1 MATTTEGDSPIITF
15 RRNLTAVCGLGVI
28 VSLIVGCASNSPTN
42 VSHHGAF
49 SEECEPTTVRIEA
62 ADSLIAAELPEAIS
76 YTSTP
81 WKFGAYDGQLL
92 STPNYR
98 VYTTVQME
106 SFVDQLPLFYEL
118 ALAHY
123 TSVLGD
129 LPQPDTVL
137 ETYLF
142 HDRRQWQAKTQQML
156 PDQANI
162 FGSLGRGG
170 FTTRG
175 IAVLYYIDFR
185 NSTTSRDTFAIAA
198 HEGWHQYTQQTFR
211 HTLPVW
217 LEEGI
222 ATYMESFSLTHDG
235 TPQFRPWANRER
247 RTALARAV
255 RDNDL
260 IPLGE
265 LLRRS
270 PQAFLESSRDN
281 LLVYYAQ
288 VWALTRF
295 MVEWDDGRYRSGLEE
310 ALQDA
315 AHGRLA
321 GRLMESEAIGSG
333 RRRGAAM
340 TSRMGPWII
349 LEYLNSDLDEF
360 EQQYLEFVDSLT
372 SRRRW

>member
-1 MATTTEGDSPIITF
+1 MLA
-15 RRNLTAVCGLGVI
+15 
-28 VSLIVGCASNSPTN
+28 
-42 VSHHGAF
+42 
-49 SEECEPTTVRIEA
+49 
-62 ADSLIAAELPEAIS
+62 
-76 YTSTP
+76 
-81 WKFGAYDGQLL
+81 
-92 STPNYR
+92 TPNYR
-98 VYTTVQME
+98 IYTTVQME
-106 SFVDQLPLFYEL
+106 EFVHHLPLFYEL
-118 ALAHY
+118 ALAQY

-129 LPQPDTVL
+129 LPMPDTLL

-142 HDRRQWQAKTQQML
+142 HDRRQWQAKTRQLL

-185 NSTTSRDTFAIAA
+185 NSRVSRDTFAIAA
-198 HEGWHQYTQQTFR
+198 HEGWHQYTQQTFK
-211 HTLPVW
+211 HHLPVW

-222 ATYMESFSLTHDG
+222 ATYMESFSLDREG
-235 TPQFRPWANRER
+235 TPEFRPWANRER
-247 RTALARAV
+247 RSALSRAAR
-255 RDNDL
+255 RDQL
-260 IPLGE
+260 IPLSE

-270 PQAFLESSRDN
+270 PQSFLESSRDK

-295 MVEWDDGRYRSGLEE
+295 MVEWDDGHYRSGLEE
-310 ALQDA
+310 VLQDA

-321 GRLMESEAIGSG
+321 GRLMQSEAIGNG

-340 TSRMGPWII
+340 TSRIGPWII
-349 LEYLNSDLDEF
+349 LEYLNSDLEEF
-360 EQQYLEFVDSLT
+360 ESQYLEFVESLT